1 MKLDKTI
8 DSLRDRI
15 SPPRD
20 GKLGTFLKVAA
31 GTAASVWVLLQL
43 RRELYGPGGTKMSP
57 YDPDVDEIWRKEREQ
72 QEEDDREEQ
81 LHNAKL

>member
-1 MKLDKTI
+1 MKLDKTL

-15 SPPRD
+15 NPPRNN
-20 GKLGTFLKVAA
+20 KLGTFLKVAA

-43 RRELYGPGGTKMSP
+43 RRELYGPGGTKMSA

-72 QEEDDREEQ
+72 QAEDDREES
-81 LHNAKL
+81 LKG